1 MKKIVAI
8 ITIYY
13 PKEEHLNNIN
23 RISEQVDK
31 IFLCDNT
38 PFNNKNSFSNLS
50 NLEYLYFG
58 KNLGLSL
65 AFNFVLTNNK
75 YNWND
80 DDYIIFFD
88 QDTTIPKNHIKT
100 LISDYEDLVLH
111 GYNVGCIGPIFF
123 NNSMQKIEIPR
134 LKKEINASIIQVSNI
149 ITSSMLCKYSQINSI
164 NFWNEDIFLDLADF
178 DLCWRFNNENMSC
191 FMTFNSVIEHSVGE
205 GKENILFFSLR
216 ISKPF
221 REYYQTRDCLYLLSK
236 NYVPFYMKLRF
247 VLNLTL
253 RPILHL
259 IFLNHSID
267 RFKFIVKG
275 FKDYLNKVHG
285 EIILK

>member
-1 MKKIVAI
+1 MKKVIAIV
-8 ITIYY
+8 TVYY
-13 PKEEHLNNIN
+13 PQKEHIVNIN
-23 RISEQVDK
+23 IIKNQVD
-31 IFLCDNT
+31 IVIICDNSS
-38 PFNNKNSFSNLS
+38 FNNEALFKHLS
-50 NLEYLYFG
+50 GVQYIYWG
-58 KNLGLSL
+58 KNLGLSKS
-65 AFNFVLTNNK
+65 FNNILK
-75 YNWND
+75 ND
-80 DDYIIFFD
+80 KFQWHADDYIIFFD
-88 QDTTIPKNHIKT
+88 QDTTIPLNHINS
-100 LISDYEDLVLH
+100 LIKDYEYLLNM
-111 GYNVGCIGPIFF
+111 GYKVGCIGPAYY
-123 NNSMQKIEIPR
+123 NKTMQQMEIPKV
-134 LKKEINASIIQVSNI
+134 KKYISNSIIKVRNI
-149 ITSSMLCKYSQINSI
+149 ITTSMICQYSKIETI
-164 NFWNEDIFLDLADF
+164 KFWNEDIFLDLADF
-178 DLCWRFNNENMSC
+178 DLCWRFNNENMAC

-236 NYVPFYMKLRF
+236 NYVPCYMKLRF